1 MNFIYWLENPI
12 ESFRI
17 TFLCIFR
24 AHEAALSESEVDEE
38 QIRADKVADE
48 ERRLQEQKQREIEM
62 ARLAELEEIAAQE
75 QEAELARQ
83 AAELAGNWLVR
94 LQINNKQ
101 N

>member
-1 MNFIYWLENPI
+1 M
-12 ESFRI
+12 
-17 TFLCIFR
+17 TFLCILR

-38 QIRADKVADE
+38 QIRADKAADE

-83 AAELAGNWLVR
+83 AAELAGN
-94 LQINNKQ
+94 
-101 N
+101 